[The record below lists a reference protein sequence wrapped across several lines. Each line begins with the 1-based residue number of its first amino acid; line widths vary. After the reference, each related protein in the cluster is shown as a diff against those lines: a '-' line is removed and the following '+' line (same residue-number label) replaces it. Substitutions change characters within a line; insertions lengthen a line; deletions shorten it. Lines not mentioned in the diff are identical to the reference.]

1 MKESLLLTDLYFKK
15 GSDRIAISIYTTSLL
30 MSSSQ
35 KKSIIYSQGLS
46 LKRNCTFEKG
56 FIVHLL
62 DMKEWI
68 FARGYPQKMVKEQ
81 MKGEVFG
88 KTDKTREDYVS
99 FLLLYSILNLRF
111 LAKKIK
117 ELSKYLHRDLE
128 AKAVFTPAPM
138 VSFRSVRKIKDYL
151 VRAKLHPLERNV
163 DSRKCSQSRCEKC
176 NIEST
181 DLFSSTVNGETYKIN
196 HHFNCDSKCLAYLII
211 CRTFKLQYTGE
222 TLGIVGTITV
232 AVLEKQRE

>member
-117 ELSKYLHRDLE
+117 ELSKYLR
-128 AKAVFTPAPM
+128 
-138 VSFRSVRKIKDYL
+138 
-151 VRAKLHPLERNV
+151 
-163 DSRKCSQSRCEKC
+163 
-176 NIEST
+176 
-181 DLFSSTVNGETYKIN
+181 
-196 HHFNCDSKCLAYLII
+196 
-211 CRTFKLQYTGE
+211 
-222 TLGIVGTITV
+222 
-232 AVLEKQRE
+232 